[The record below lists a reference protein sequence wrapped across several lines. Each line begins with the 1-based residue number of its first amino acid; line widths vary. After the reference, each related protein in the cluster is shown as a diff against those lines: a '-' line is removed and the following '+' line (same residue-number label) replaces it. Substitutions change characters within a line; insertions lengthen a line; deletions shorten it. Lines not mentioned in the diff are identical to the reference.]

1 MYLTRLAISHPKEL
15 SPVAWIVLGLVVLF
29 VVILNFSLFSALKKR
44 DHSSSRVLHRFM
56 TSIREPENSDEKM
69 RQELKE
75 RVERLS
81 KKDTPPDKP
90 VEK

>member
-1 MYLTRLAISHPKEL
+1 MLLSGVIISHPKEL
-15 SPVAWIVLGLVVLF
+15 STAAWIVLAAVVIF

-44 DHSSSRVLHRFM
+44 DSSNSRVLHRFM
-56 TSIREPENSDEKM
+56 NSIRQPEHTDEKM

-81 KKDTPPDKP
+81 QKDTSPP
-90 VEK
+90 EKE